1 VSEPG
6 RELRVAVVGSG
17 PSGSYAA
24 ERLLSRRDI
33 SVHVDMFERL
43 TTPWGL
49 VRFGVAPDHLATKSV
64 IIGFERMTRDPR
76 FRLWLNV
83 EVGRDVST
91 EQLSEH
97 YHSVIYAVGAMGARD
112 MGVPGEDLPG
122 SHSATEFVG
131 WYNGHPEYA
140 DRAFDFSAER
150 AVVIGNGNVA
160 IDIAR
165 ILLTSPA
172 RLVRTDI
179 AQHALE
185 QLSTSR
191 VREVVVVGRRGP
203 AEAAFTN
210 GELLGLLNV
219 PDLRVVVDPQGFD
232 SPHSARPLLDFAA
245 AHKTARL
252 SQLAGYERQTSSS
265 DRRVVL
271 RFCAA
276 PERLLGQDRVSGI
289 RLTRNAL
296 VADGSAVR
304 AVPTSEFDELDC
316 GLVIRSVGFQGSPI
330 GSVPFDFSRH
340 VIPNR
345 DGRAIDTESGE
356 TVPGTYVTGWIKR
369 GPSGVIG
376 TNKQCA
382 KQTVECL
389 IEDFLVGALAEP
401 TADLEYPTSQLPAAF
416 DVRAWRAIDAHERRE
431 GIRSGRPRIKLVEP
445 AALLAVA
452 STAVTEPAVDE
463 ALGAMNGLPPRRW
476 PS

>member
-1 VSEPG
+1 
-6 RELRVAVVGSG
+6 
-17 PSGSYAA
+17 
-24 ERLLSRRDI
+24 
-33 SVHVDMFERL
+33 MFERL

-91 EQLSEH
+91 EQLSER
-97 YHSVIYAVGAMGARD
+97 YHAVIYAVGAMGARD

-150 AVVIGNGNVA
+150 VVVIGNGNVA

-191 VREVVVVGRRGP
+191 IREVVVVGRRGP

-219 PDLRVVVDPQGFD
+219 PKLRVAVDPQGFD

>member
-1 VSEPG
+1 
-6 RELRVAVVGSG
+6 
-17 PSGSYAA
+17 
-24 ERLLSRRDI
+24 
-33 SVHVDMFERL
+33 
-43 TTPWGL
+43 
-49 VRFGVAPDHLATKSV
+49 
-64 IIGFERMTRDPR
+64 
-76 FRLWLNV
+76 
-83 EVGRDVST
+83 
-91 EQLSEH
+91 
-97 YHSVIYAVGAMGARD
+97 

-150 AVVIGNGNVA
+150 VVVIGNGNVA

-165 ILLTSPA
+165 ILLTTPA

-191 VREVVVVGRRGP
+191 IREVVVVGRRGP

-219 PDLRVVVDPQGFD
+219 PKLRVAVDPQGFD

-452 STAVTEPAVDE
+452 STAVTEPAEDE